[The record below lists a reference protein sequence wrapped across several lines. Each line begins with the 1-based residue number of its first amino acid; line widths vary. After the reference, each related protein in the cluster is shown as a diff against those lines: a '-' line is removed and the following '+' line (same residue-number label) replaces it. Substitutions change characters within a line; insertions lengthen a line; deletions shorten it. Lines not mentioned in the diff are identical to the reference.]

1 MEKTHD
7 YIYYYRGYWSAG
19 VSAGLGSTG
28 RLAAV

>member
-7 YIYYYRGYWSAG
+7 NIYYYRGYWSD
-19 VSAGLGSTG
+19 VISARLGSTG